1 VHAAAQE
8 LLRRDGNARAT
19 GAEKRD
25 VQCETRDAR
34 IGPREDDI
42 VHFLT
47 NQLSVI
53 LGFAELLS
61 ENLEQGDPKRNGLD
75 DILNAAQ
82 AAISRLPELSERL
95 SRKTVQ

>member
-1 VHAAAQE
+1 MLPASGIAPAIH
-8 LLRRDGNARAT
+8 
-19 GAEKRD
+19 AEKRG
-25 VQCETRDAR
+25 VQCETRDGR
-34 IGPREDDI
+34 SGPREDDI

-53 LGFAELLS
+53 LGFAELLG
-61 ENLEQGDPKRNGLD
+61 ENLEQNDPARNGLD